1 MTTPALLE
9 RITTEYVEVE
19 DRIRLSA
26 EVQGNSPVV
35 LWLSQRLLLRLL
47 PSLIHWLDGQGGTD
61 AGYSQLM
68 QGFAQQAAQSELTPQ
83 APVNTTAAVSAWLV
97 QAVDVG
103 ASEQLM
109 RLTFRGGSEQAATLN
124 LEAKPMRQWLFILKN
139 LCQKAEWTLDFW
151 PEWFE
156 GGNQPT
162 SIKGLTLH

>member
-1 MTTPALLE
+1 MTTPVQLE

-26 EVQGNSPVV
+26 EVLGDSPVV
-35 LWLSQRLLLRLL
+35 LWLSQRLLFRLL
-47 PSLIHWLDGQGGTD
+47 PSLFHWLDGQGGSD

-68 QGFAQQAAQSELTPQ
+68 QGFAQQTAQSELTPQ
-83 APVNTTAAVSAWLV
+83 APVSATAAGSAWLV

-109 RLTFRGGSEQAATLN
+109 RLTFRGGSGQAATLN
-124 LEAKPMRQWLFILKN
+124 LETKPMRQWLFILKN
-139 LCQKAEWTLDFW
+139 LCQKAEWNLDVW

-156 GGNQPT
+156 GGTQPT
-162 SIKGLTLH
+162 RMKGLTLH